1 MSSALLVHGQL
12 AAHDTCGVV
21 SVNLPRIRSFYGC
34 HVYTSEHERHTM
46 CMLCDRLNQGQQ
58 SEAVMYV
65 QAIMTEPVIAA
76 DGHTYEKAA
85 VHEWL
90 LHHTTSPVTGDFLAH
105 TRLVPNFLIK
115 TVLARHQQH
124 L

>member
-1 MSSALLVHGQL
+1 MQRYL
-12 AAHDTCGVV
+12 AKTVV
-21 SVNLPRIRSFYGC
+21 SKQ
-34 HVYTSEHERHTM
+34 HYTRYLEQYMWTYT
-46 CMLCDRLNQGQQ
+46 L
-58 SEAVMYV
+58 SEAVMCV

-76 DGHTYEKAA
+76 DGHTYEKVA
-85 VHEWL
+85 VQEWL